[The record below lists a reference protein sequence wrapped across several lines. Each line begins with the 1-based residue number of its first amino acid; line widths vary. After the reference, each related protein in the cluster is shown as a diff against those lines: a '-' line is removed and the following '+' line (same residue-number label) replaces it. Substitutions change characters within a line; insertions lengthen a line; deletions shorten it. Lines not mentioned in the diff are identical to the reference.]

1 MQWQSSEWAPFLEYN
16 CVDNDAND
24 GSPAFDHSS
33 HHHHH
38 HHHDSVFGSAGC
50 PEL

>member
-1 MQWQSSEWAPFLEYN
+1 MRWESSEWAPFLELI

-24 GSPAFDHSS
+24 GQPAFDHSS

-38 HHHDSVFGSAGC
+38 DDAVFGSTSCA
-50 PEL
+50 EL